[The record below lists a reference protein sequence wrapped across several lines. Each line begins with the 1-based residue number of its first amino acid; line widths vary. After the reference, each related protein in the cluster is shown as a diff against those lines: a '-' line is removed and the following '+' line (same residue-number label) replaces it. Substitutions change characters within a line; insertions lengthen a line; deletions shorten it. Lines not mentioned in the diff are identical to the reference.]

1 MLRHS
6 AKADYTRKEEK
17 LASTTISK
25 NKIKKSVG
33 DTIVDILIY
42 VILGLIAL
50 STVLPFLY
58 VVAGSFATEKELTE
72 KAFFI
77 IPTVWSANAYRYA
90 IHTANILRGLKNSF
104 ILTIAGTTLCMLM
117 SLMFAFSLSKSHLR
131 GRNWIM
137 NMVIVTMLFGGGMI
151 PSFIVF
157 KAYGLYNTYWAL
169 ILPGLISPFNMIII
183 KKFFQGLPVELDE
196 AAYMDGANDLQIF
209 VKVAL
214 PLSKPVIASIS
225 LFYGVG
231 FWNDYFGAMI
241 YLQDA
246 IKYPIQIQLRS
257 IILLSSNIAD
267 ASFDYD
273 MNGTPPSKAVK
284 MACTVIATLPI
295 LCIYPFVQKY
305 FTKGVMVGAVK
316 G

>member
-1 MLRHS
+1 MAREQ
-6 AKADYTRKEEK
+6 K
-17 LASTTISK
+17 SK
-25 NKIKKSVG
+25 SGVKVKKSVG
-33 DTIVDILIY
+33 DRIVDVIIY
-42 VILGLIAL
+42 VVLGLIAL

-58 VVAGSFATEKELTE
+58 VLAGSFATEKELTE

-77 IPTVWSANAYRYA
+77 IPSVWSINAYKYA
-90 IHTANILRGLKNSF
+90 IKTANILRGLRNS
-104 ILTIAGTTLCMLM
+104 ILLTAMGTFMCML
-117 SLMFAFSLSKSHLR
+117 FSLTFAYPLSKTHFR

-137 NMVIVTMLFGGGMI
+137 NLVIVTMLFSGGMI
-151 PSFIVF
+151 PSYIVIQS
-157 KAYGLYNTYWAL
+157 YGLLDSWWAL

-183 KKFFQGLPVELDE
+183 KKFFSGLPVELDE
-196 AAYMDGANDLQIF
+196 ASYMDGANDLQIF
-209 VKVAL
+209 LKVAL

-231 FWNDYFGAMI
+231 FWNDYFNAMI

-246 IKYPIQIQLRS
+246 NKFPIQIQLRS
-257 IILLSSNIAD
+257 IILQTSKISDTLL
-267 ASFDYD
+267 DYD
-273 MNGTPPSKAVK
+273 MFGTPPDKAVK
-284 MACTVIATLPI
+284 MACTVIATVPI